1 MAKQEKELMPNQI
14 SGMEELGQ
22 LKQKLPPEKWVIFRT
37 LMFAYMSGIEAGIS
51 LEADALVRTTG

>member
-1 MAKQEKELMPNQI
+1 MMALEKELTPDQI

-37 LMFAYMSGIEAGIS
+37 LVFVYLSGIEPGIS
-51 LEADALVRTTG
+51 LEADAQAQTIR